1 VQTQSLEDTLAAYT
15 RDGAYAEFQEG
26 VKGELRRG
34 LLADLVLLT
43 GDLENTSVAEVGQMS
58 AALTISGGH
67 VVYEA

>member
-1 VQTQSLEDTLAAYT
+1 
-15 RDGAYAEFQEG
+15 
-26 VKGELRRG
+26 LRRG